1 MLRKLR
7 IAAGAVLLAAVTWYF
22 VDFAGIL
29 PDGLGV
35 LARIQF
41 FPAFFMHSV
50 AILMGIVA
58 LTLLFGRLYCS
69 VICPMGVFQD
79 VVSRVAGFFRKK
91 KKRYK

>member
-58 LTLLFGRLYCS
+58 LTCCS
-69 VICPMGVFQD
+69 GGFTARSSADGCISGC
-79 VVSRVAGFFRKK
+79 RVAGGGFFP
-91 KKRYK
+91 